1 MYDEC
6 YAYSCVYIIRLRYLS
21 ALAVTNSASV
31 ANWSKSRHRVAS
43 AEAQTYN
50 SLRGTVLLWDAAT
63 ERYDVR
69 IRDPPHSG
77 DIIAVKPSKLQ
88 VLAE

>member
-1 MYDEC
+1 MDANRRPLNFGTRISPET
-6 YAYSCVYIIRLRYLS
+6 VT
-21 ALAVTNSASV
+21 LAE
-31 ANWSKSRHRVAS
+31 HLGGLAS

-50 SLRGTVLLWDAAT
+50 SLCGTVLLWDAAT

>member
-31 ANWSKSRHRVAS
+31 ANWSKSRHRGAS
-43 AEAQTYN
+43 G
-50 SLRGTVLLWDAAT
+50 RLLWTMYKTVSNKLRAPTPLYVTHHAHDT
-63 ERYDVR
+63 PERGHR
-69 IRDPPHSG
+69 
-77 DIIAVKPSKLQ
+77 PS
-88 VLAE
+88 LAL